1 MKRLL
6 QQRLQAQVDSLLP
19 GFEVLCEF
27 GLGQVI
33 EVRLRRSSSRES
45 IRITGIRMAE
55 LRGTGALDLMVEQLL
70 FEIQAIVGK
79 LPAAGSGERKSG

>member
-6 QQRLQAQVDSLLP
+6 QQRLQTQVDLVLP

-33 EVRLRRSSSRES
+33 EIRLRRSSSRES

-55 LRGTGALDLMVEQLL
+55 LRGPGALDRTIEQLL
-70 FEIQAIVGK
+70 FEIQAIVGD
-79 LPAAGSGERKSG
+79 LPAEDPVETKSG

>member
-6 QQRLQAQVDSLLP
+6 QQRLQDQVDSVLP

-33 EVRLRRSSSRES
+33 EIRLRRIKSHES
-45 IRITGIRMAE
+45 IRITGVQLAD
-55 LRGTGALDLMVEQLL
+55 LRGPGALDRTVEQLL
-70 FEIQAIVGK
+70 FEIQAIVGN
-79 LPAAGSGERKSG
+79 LPAQDPVRTG